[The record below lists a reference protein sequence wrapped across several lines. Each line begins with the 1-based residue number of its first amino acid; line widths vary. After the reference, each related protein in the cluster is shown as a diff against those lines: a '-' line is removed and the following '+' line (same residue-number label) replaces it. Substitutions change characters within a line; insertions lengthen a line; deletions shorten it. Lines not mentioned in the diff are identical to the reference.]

1 MREKETLGIA
11 ENGDS
16 FGQVIEQLS
25 VLAANIDCVQTRNTN
40 QILIGAENSS
50 VLSGY
55 RSIVA
60 SPFERIIILSIITLT
75 NAAAAAAAA
84 AVVVVVVVAHLL
96 SLESE
101 HGQQL
106 AILEH
111 VVVQVLLLLLHLPFF
126 FVVFVV
132 VVVAVDSSLV
142 REKGCGAGMP

>member
-25 VLAANIDCVQTRNTN
+25 VLAANVDCVQTRNTN

-60 SPFERIIILSIITLT
+60 GPFERIIILSIVTLT
-75 NAAAAAAAA
+75 NAAAAAA

-111 VVVQVLLLLLHLPFF
+111 VVVQVLLLLLLHLPFF
-126 FVVFVV
+126 FV

-142 REKGCGAGMP
+142 GEKGCGAGMP